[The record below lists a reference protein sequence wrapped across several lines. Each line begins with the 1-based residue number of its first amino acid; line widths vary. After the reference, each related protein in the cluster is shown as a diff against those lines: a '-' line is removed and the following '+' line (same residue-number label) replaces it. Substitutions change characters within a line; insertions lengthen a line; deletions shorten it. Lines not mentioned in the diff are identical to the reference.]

1 MYRVTNVS
9 QREEYAEEIYSIEK
23 ECFPDEFW
31 SFELIQNDLKKPDS
45 IYILCYA
52 DNQAVGYANIS
63 TVLDEAELNR
73 IAIRHLFRRKGAARF
88 IITQIVSL
96 LKASGHSKLM
106 LEVRSFNRS
115 AVSLYN
121 SCGFSVDGIRKNYY
135 QNPCDDAILMS
146 LNI

>member
-9 QREEYAEEIYSIEK
+9 QMEDYAEEIYNIEK
-23 ECFPDEFW
+23 ECFSDEFW
-31 SFELIQNDLKKPDS
+31 SFELIQKDIKKPDS
-45 IYILCYA
+45 IYILCYV
-52 DNQAVGYANIS
+52 DSQTVGYANVS

-73 IAIRHLFRRKGAARF
+73 IAVKHSYRRKGAARF
-88 IITQIVSL
+88 IIQQLVSL
-96 LKASGHSKLM
+96 LKQSGYSKLM
-106 LEVRSFNRS
+106 LEVRGQNIG

-121 SCGFSVDGIRKNYY
+121 SCGFSADGIRKNYY

>member
-1 MYRVTNVS
+1 MYRLTNVS
-9 QREEYAEEIYSIEK
+9 QKEEYAEEIYNIEK

-31 SFELIQNDLKKPDS
+31 SFELIQNNIKSPDS

-52 DNQAVGYANIS
+52 DSQAVGYANVS

-73 IAIRHLFRRKGAARF
+73 IAVKHSYRRKGAARF
-88 IITQIVSL
+88 IIRQIVRL
-96 LKASGHSKLM
+96 LKETGHSKLM
-106 LEVRSFNRS
+106 LEVRSCNRS

-121 SCGFSVDGIRKNYY
+121 SCGFSVDGTRKNYY

>member
-1 MYRVTNVS
+1 MYTIKNVS
-9 QREEYAEEIYSIEK
+9 QKTEYAEEIYNIEK

-31 SFELIQNDLKKPDS
+31 SFELIQKDIKNPDS
-45 IYILCYA
+45 IYILCCDGNKTA
-52 DNQAVGYANIS
+52 GYANVS

-73 IAIRHLFRRKGAARF
+73 IAVKHSYRRKGAARL
-88 IITQIVSL
+88 IIRQIAGL
-96 LKASGHSKLM
+96 LRESGYTKLM
-106 LEVRSFNRS
+106 LEVRSQNIG

-121 SCGFSVDGIRKNYY
+121 SCGFSADGIRKNYY